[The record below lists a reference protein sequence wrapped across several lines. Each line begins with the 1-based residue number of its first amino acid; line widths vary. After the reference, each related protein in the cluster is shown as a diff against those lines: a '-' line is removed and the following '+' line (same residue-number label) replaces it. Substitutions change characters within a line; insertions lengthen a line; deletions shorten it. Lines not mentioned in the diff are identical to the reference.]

1 MAKPALSA
9 ALLAALRKL
18 DTPTVCNALELAAPE
33 RRGFGYTVDP
43 LVCAAPELPAMVGYA
58 RTATL
63 RAVQPSAL
71 AGAEAKAR
79 RLAYY
84 EYVASGP
91 GPTIMVIQDL
101 DGARAGYGAWW
112 GEVNTAIHKGLG
124 CLGCVTDGSIRDLD
138 MLAPGFQLLAGQ
150 VGPSHA
156 FVHCVDFGTPVN
168 VAGMAVRHGDL
179 LHADQHGA
187 VIVPEAVAGKVV
199 EAAGLLARREAVMLK
214 AARAKGFNLDK
225 LRRAMADADEIH

>member
-1 MAKPALSA
+1 MAKA
-9 ALLAALRKL
+9 ALPAAILAALRKL
-18 DTPTVCNALELAAPE
+18 DTPTVCNALEIAAPE
-33 RRGFGYTVDP
+33 RRGFGYTTDP
-43 LVCAAPELPAMVGYA
+43 LFCARPELPPVVAYA

-63 RAVQPSAL
+63 RAVQASAL
-71 AGAEAKAR
+71 VGAEAKAR

-84 EYVASGP
+84 EYVAAGP
-91 GPTIMVIQDL
+91 GPTIMAIQDL
-101 DGARAGYGAWW
+101 DGPRAGYGAWW
-112 GEVNTAIHKGLG
+112 GEVNTAVHKGLG

-179 LHADQHGA
+179 IHADQHGA
-187 VIVPEAVAGKVV
+187 VVIPEALAAKVIQ
-199 EAAGLLARREAVMLK
+199 AAKLLARREAVVLK
-214 AARAKGFNLDK
+214 AARAKGFNIDK
-225 LRRAMADADEIH
+225 LSRAMAGADEIH